1 MDNDGSSTSLL
12 GKNKRLGSASGP
24 GRFHFS
30 VCSVFFL
37 VLLLVTVISLGTFEV
52 IQRRITNLEPN
63 NSQQCILFARYAG
76 MKDGYTVLRLSA
88 LGVCG
93 FTLWG
98 QVSLVLVAFVWLV
111 YSITQAVLGSRVI
124 SVMRVLDFLVMLLS
138 FFLSFSLSVT
148 LTAGLNKT
156 CSAFPRY
163 TCQNSVLVSPHDG
176 NDKKVYYYNDLQN
189 SKSSSWAATVMLI
202 VLNIWNLLLVIIYCT
217 CLKRRRRE
225 RQLAKLQ
232 GGEHRTISDETP
244 SSDAE
249 ELDDVSKERPF
260 AST

>member
-37 VLLLVTVISLGTFEV
+37 VLLLVTVISLGTFGV

-98 QVSLVLVAFVWLV
+98 QISLVIVAFVWLV
-111 YSITQAVLGSRVI
+111 YSITQAVLGSRV
-124 SVMRVLDFLVMLLS
+124 
-138 FFLSFSLSVT
+138 
-148 LTAGLNKT
+148 
-156 CSAFPRY
+156 
-163 TCQNSVLVSPHDG
+163 
-176 NDKKVYYYNDLQN
+176 
-189 SKSSSWAATVMLI
+189 
-202 VLNIWNLLLVIIYCT
+202 
-217 CLKRRRRE
+217 
-225 RQLAKLQ
+225 
-232 GGEHRTISDETP
+232 
-244 SSDAE
+244 
-249 ELDDVSKERPF
+249 
-260 AST
+260 